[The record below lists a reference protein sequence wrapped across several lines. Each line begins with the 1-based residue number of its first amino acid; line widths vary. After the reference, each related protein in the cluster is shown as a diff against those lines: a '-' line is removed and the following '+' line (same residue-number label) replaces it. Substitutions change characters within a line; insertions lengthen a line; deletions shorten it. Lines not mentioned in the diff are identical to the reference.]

1 MSDLSTRTP
10 RVFQIPLF
18 ALACI
23 VTMLGQAGSGAAQVT
38 SRMVALSGPTLRVTL
53 TTDKPVYAPGE
64 PIRIVFEVANHTAA
78 PVTLDFA
85 SAQRFDLAIADES
98 GAEVWRWSAGR
109 MFAQMLGQEV
119 LGPETGRLSYEA
131 TFAGALGPGR
141 YRIEARLTDRSGDF
155 SASLGVEVK

>member
-1 MSDLSTRTP
+1 MGRSMVP
-10 RVFQIPLF
+10 RIGRL
-18 ALACI
+18 LATLLI
-23 VTMLGQAGSGAAQVT
+23 VAAASAAVPAAGSD
-38 SRMVALSGPTLRVTL
+38 RVAFAVSLA
-53 TTDKPVYAPGE
+53 TDRPVYARGE

-131 TFAGALGPGR
+131 IFAGALGPGR